1 MSGDA
6 LQQLQ
11 SSSSLRGSSHG
22 GPGAGIL
29 VSAVLLLAGDAVFFS
44 SHLAALPQGRALLGD
59 AVVALPVPGS
69 VLVGFAVVLLLL
81 ALALLAQPGGRAW
94 APVPGLLAGLA
105 ALLAGGGGVVAP
117 AAALAVAVRLAAVPG
132 TRGLVLELAVQTA
145 ALLAAGGALLAG
157 LHRMTSPRAGA
168 ATLAHGSARFAADVD
183 LRFSDLLSGE
193 GVPLGLRLGH
203 VRKHP
208 ITDRSADHV
217 LVLMTTGA
225 GKTSGPMSCTLLNTD
240 HPALVIDP
248 KGELWNLTAGWR
260 AYRGHLAVR
269 FAPQRG
275 ADTCCWNP
283 LAEIEPGDGEVAA
296 LSVLADNLIT
306 YPAEVHGETH
316 WTASA
321 RSLLRCLVLHVL
333 YTGGRSSGDGA
344 TLAAVRDLL
353 NSSAEGQE
361 GLFKRLAE
369 AEHDV
374 DGSFGWTDPATG
386 AKTRTHPEVARLAR
400 AFASTPDRER
410 GSIVSTL
417 NRFLDLWGD
426 PRIAGATS
434 RSDWSLSLLAERRR
448 PATVYVTVP
457 TNELGR
463 LAPLLRILLALLAQR
478 VTADAEGFHDRE
490 AFPDRPPLLLVLDE
504 FAALGRIP
512 LLEDVLAF
520 FRGYGVR
527 VLLAVQDLAQL
538 RRLYGPHHTF
548 SATCRLHLASATPD
562 VSTRQEISRRLGET
576 TYVYRKTSR
585 SGRLFSARTMVS
597 QAEVRRPLLTEGEI
611 GALPADR
618 ILISKAGYPP
628 VIAEKLGYWQHPI
641 LARRATLPVPPD
653 VPEEMLVRREGGDGD
668 PEEAEPDVGGAEEG
682 AAS

>member
-1 MSGDA
+1 M
-6 LQQLQ
+6 
-11 SSSSLRGSSHG
+11 
-22 GPGAGIL
+22 
-29 VSAVLLLAGDAVFFS
+29 LLLAGAAVFFS
-44 SHLAALPQGRALLGD
+44 SHLAALPQGRALLG
-59 AVVALPVPGS
+59 AELVELPVPDS
-69 VLVGFAVVLLLL
+69 V
-81 ALALLAQPGGRAW
+81 
-94 APVPGLLAGLA
+94 LAGLA
-105 ALLAGGGGVVAP
+105 GVLGVLSLALLVEARGRQWAPTVGLLGGIAAMVAAGDGVATP
-117 AAALAVAVRLAAVPG
+117 GAALAVAVRLVAG
-132 TRGLVLELAVQTA
+132 GERGVVLELAVQTA
-145 ALLAAGGALLAG
+145 ALVAAGGALLAG
-157 LHRMTSPRAGA
+157 VHRLGRSGGGGA
-168 ATLAHGSARFAADVD
+168 AAVLAHGSARFATEAD
-183 LRFSDLLSGE
+183 LRASDLLSGE
-193 GVPLGLRLGH
+193 GVPVGMQPGRLRRRPL
-203 VRKHP
+203 
-208 ITDRSADHV
+208 TDRSADHV

-260 AYRGHLAVR
+260 AHRGHLAVR

-275 ADTCCWNP
+275 DRTCCWNP
-283 LAEIEPGDGEVAA
+283 LAEIEPRDGEVAA
-296 LSVLADNLIT
+296 ISVLADNLIT
-306 YPAEVHGETH
+306 YPAEAHGENH
-316 WTASA
+316 WTSSA

-333 YTGGRSSGDGA
+333 YAGGRDSREGV

-353 NSSAEGQE
+353 NSPTGGMDGLFE
-361 GLFKRLAE
+361 GLAGTV
-369 AEHDV
+369 HDV
-374 DGSFGWTDPATG
+374 DGTCGWLDPATG

-400 AFASTPDRER
+400 AFKETPERER
-410 GSIVSTL
+410 GSVVSTL

-434 RSDWSLSLLAERRR
+434 RSDWDLALLAERRR

-463 LAPLLRILLALLAQR
+463 LAPLLRVLLAMLAQR

-490 AFPDRPPLLLVLDE
+490 AFPDRPPLLMMLDE

-585 SGRLFSARTMVS
+585 SGRLLSARATVS
-597 QAEVRRPLLTEGEI
+597 QAEVRRPLLTEGEV

-618 ILISKAGYPP
+618 VLISKAGFPP
-628 VIAEKLGYWQHPI
+628 VVAEKLGYWQHPV
-641 LARRATLPVPPD
+641 LARRAEMKTPPD
-653 VPEEMLVRREGGDGD
+653 VPDEVLAGARQEKSERE
-668 PEEAEPDVGGAEEG
+668 